1 MVIQGFKRFVR
12 SLVWLAMPMH
22 TLTCQNSYK
31 DQTIIEP
38 FSPGTNVIVGRNGS
52 GKSNFFAAIRFVL
65 SDAYS
70 NLSREERAALLHEGS
85 GSAVATAYVE
95 IIFDNSKPHR
105 RFTTMDE
112 DEVAIRRTIG
122 HKKDEYSVDKKVWS
136 KKEVMQL
143 LDTAGFSRSNPF
155 YIVPQGRVTALTNM
169 KEKDRLNLLKEIA
182 GTQLYEDKR
191 AESLKIMNETNN
203 KREKIDELLAYIK
216 ERLSEL
222 EEEKEELRGFQNA
235 DRERRC
241 LEYAFYY
248 QQQMAAEE
256 LLEEVETAMR
266 GGDENDSGQ
275 RMAFTKGEKAIAEME
290 STLGGLR
297 QQLHMLKIDRRQLEE
312 DRRDVAKARAK
323 AELKVKNLADSQS
336 TRDQAKRQHD
346 TELEA
351 LRKEI
356 KAKEIELKKL
366 TPEFEKR
373 KKAEAEIKRALD
385 TAENGRTRL
394 LNKQSRGA
402 QFKTRAERDAY
413 LQGEIGEL
421 NLTISKQKANFV
433 EAEEEVN
440 RVKSLI
446 QQLEDSISA
455 LRAELENWGGGRQA
469 LVDQVGQAQEE
480 FDTLNEERK
489 RLRREDDK
497 LEAVLEKARE
507 ERDKAER
514 ELSYAMDHATSRGL
528 ATLRQ
533 LRRERDIPGAY
544 GTLAELMEVPEAY
557 RIAVE
562 QTAGTS
568 LFHYIV
574 DNDKTATM
582 LATELYKRHG
592 GRITFMPL
600 SQLKPRKVNMPRA
613 SDIVPLI
620 SKIEYDPEF
629 EDAFQQVFG
638 KTVVTNNLQT
648 GGQYARSH
656 NVDAIT
662 SDGDIINKRGVISGG
677 YIDTRKSRLEA
688 VAAVNNW
695 RQAYDDCL
703 EKVDDIRRKIEQK
716 DQEITRALGE
726 LQKRE
731 SQLRRADGGLDP
743 LRVDLRNKQNQLE
756 RAREHLDSAISR
768 RDNVDK
774 NMQEFGASLESL
786 EQELASDFKKALS
799 SHEEGQ
805 LEELGQQVQQ
815 LQKEWNEAA
824 KARREVGTRKQIL
837 ETDLRQNL
845 RLKEDQL
852 SSLAFENS
860 TAADGGSS
868 FSDAKKELRK
878 VEKSAASIEKRL
890 DEIEERAEELVS
902 QITNAEAVIET
913 KQQQLQ
919 DLAKQIEKHQ
929 KRIEKNAQKKHL
941 IAADIED
948 SAKNIRD
955 LGVLPD
961 EAFTRFVKMKSNDM
975 TKKLRAV
982 NEKLKKYKHVN
993 KKAFEQYNSFTTQQE
1008 QLLKRRE
1015 ELDASQA
1022 SIEELIAHLDE
1033 RKDEAVERTFKQ
1045 VSKEFAEIF
1054 ERLVP
1059 AGHGRLRIE
1068 RKADTRRH
1076 EAADS
1081 DEENRS
1087 SYENYTGVSIN
1098 VSFNSKDMDEQQK
1111 IQQLSGGQKS
1121 KSRSFKLF
1129 FLSMTTSPL
1138 TCTDILLFLGLCA
1151 LCLIFALQTAE
1162 SSPFVIFD
1170 EVDAN
1175 LDAQYRTAV
1184 AELLQSL
1191 SKEAGTQ
1198 FICTTFRPE
1207 IVHVADKCYGVTFR
1221 NKSSAIGC
1229 YDTEDALEFV
1239 EGQAPR

>member
-1 MVIQGFKRFVR
+1 MRAPPSTCRYHHV
-12 SLVWLAMPMH
+12 L
-22 TLTCQNSYK
+22 TLEDSYK

-38 FSPGTNVIVGRNGS
+38 FSPGTNVVVGRNGS

-65 SDAYS
+65 SDAYN
-70 NLSREERAALLHEGS
+70 NLSREERSALLHEGS

-95 IIFDNSKPHR
+95 VIFDNSKPHR
-105 RFTTMDE
+105 RFTTIDE

-143 LDTAGFSRSNPF
+143 LDTAGFSRTNPF

-169 KEKDRLNLLKEIA
+169 KEKERLNLLKEIA

-191 AESLKIMNETNN
+191 AESLKIMTETNN

-241 LEYAFYY
+241 LEYAYYY
-248 QQQMAAEE
+248 QQQTAAEE
-256 LLEEVETAMR
+256 LLEELESLMNN
-266 GGDENDSGQ
+266 GDDDSEQ
-275 RMAFTKGEKAIAEME
+275 RVAFTRGEKAIAELE
-290 STLGGLR
+290 SKLSTL
-297 QQLHMLKIDRRQLEE
+297 QQNLNLLKVERRQLEE
-312 DRRDVAKARAK
+312 DRRETAKARAK
-323 AELKVKNLADSQS
+323 AELKVKSLADSQS
-336 TRDQAKRQHD
+336 SRDQAKRQHD
-346 TELEA
+346 AQLEA
-351 LRKEI
+351 VRKEI
-356 KAKEIELKKL
+356 KSKEAELKKL

-373 KKAEAEIKRALD
+373 KKTEEEAKRALD
-385 TAENGRTRL
+385 GAENSRTRL

-402 QFKTRAERDAY
+402 QFKTRAERDKF
-413 LQGEIGEL
+413 LQKEINEL
-421 NLTISKQKANFV
+421 NLTIAKQKSVFID
-433 EAEEEVN
+433 AEEEVD
-440 RVKSLI
+440 RVKESI
-446 QQLEDSISA
+446 KQLEASIVD
-455 LRAELENWGGGRQA
+455 LRGQLENWGGGRQSMI
-469 LVDQVGQAQEE
+469 DQVAQAQETL
-480 FDTLNEERK
+480 DNLNEERK

-497 LEAVLEKARE
+497 LDTVLAKARE
-507 ERDKAER
+507 ERDRAER
-514 ELSYAMDHATSRGL
+514 DLSHAMDHATARGL

-533 LRRERDIPGAY
+533 LKRERDIPGAY
-544 GTLAELMEVPEAY
+544 GTLAELMQVPEAY

-568 LFHYIV
+568 LFHYVV
-574 DNDKTATM
+574 DNERTASM
-582 LATELYKRHG
+582 LATELFKRHG

-600 SQLKPRKVNMPRA
+600 AQLKPRKVNMPRA

-620 SKIEYDPEF
+620 SKIEYDDAF
-629 EDAFQQVFG
+629 DDAFQQVFG

-677 YIDTRKSRLEA
+677 FIDTRRSRLEA
-688 VAAVNNW
+688 VSAVNQW
-695 RQAYDDCL
+695 RDKFEEILSKADETRQAID
-703 EKVDDIRRKIEQK
+703 QK

-731 SQLRRADGGLDP
+731 SQLRRADGGLEP
-743 LRVDLRNKQNQLE
+743 LRIELRSKQSQLE
-756 RAREHLDSAISR
+756 RAREHLDSATHR
-768 RDNVDK
+768 RDAVDK
-774 NMQEFGASLESL
+774 NMHDFGSNLENL
-786 EQELASDFKKALS
+786 EQELASDFKKALT
-799 SHEEGQ
+799 SHEEQQ
-805 LEELGQQVQQ
+805 LEELGEQVQH
-815 LQKEWNEAA
+815 LHKEWNEAA
-824 KARREVGTRKQIL
+824 AARRQVGTGKQIL

-852 SSLAFENS
+852 SSLVFES
-860 TAADGGSS
+860 SSAADGGNNYG
-868 FSDAKKELRK
+868 DAQKELK
-878 VEKSAASIEKRL
+878 KLQKSAASIEKKF
-890 DEIEERAEELVS
+890 EQNETQAEEIS
-902 QITNAEAVIET
+902 AQIAEAEATIEG

-919 DLAKQIEKHQ
+919 ELARQIEKRQ
-929 KRIEKNAQKKHL
+929 KRIEKSAQRKHL
-941 IAADIED
+941 ITSEIEE

-961 EAFTRFVKMKSNDM
+961 EAFTKFVKLKSNEIH
-975 TKKLRAV
+975 KRLRNC

-1068 RKADTRRH
+1068 RKADKRRG
-1076 EAADS
+1076 EAEDS
-1081 DEENRS
+1081 DEDNRS

-1098 VSFNSKDMDEQQK
+1098 VSFNSKVMDEQQK

-1121 KSRSFKLF
+1121 KFSAARS
-1129 FLSMTTSPL
+1129 
-1138 TCTDILLFLGLCA
+1138 
-1151 LCLIFALQTAE
+1151 
-1162 SSPFVIFD
+1162 
-1170 EVDAN
+1170 
-1175 LDAQYRTAV
+1175 
-1184 AELLQSL
+1184 
-1191 SKEAGTQ
+1191 
-1198 FICTTFRPE
+1198 
-1207 IVHVADKCYGVTFR
+1207 
-1221 NKSSAIGC
+1221 
-1229 YDTEDALEFV
+1229 
-1239 EGQAPR
+1239 